1 MALIRWFVALALLW
15 GAQVNAQ
22 STNPAAVFNS
32 RAQELPA
39 VLAQKMRAED
49 YFAPAF
55 LAEVPARQIND
66 IAQQLT
72 AQYGQ
77 PQGVKSATLGAGT
90 SGNVELSYEK
100 AVVSLTLTF
109 TPAPPHKVIGLLIT
123 AVRQKGDTAEK
134 LKTDI
139 AALPGRAGFLVKRL
153 DGAGGGA
160 EEAPLLSVNADQSFA
175 IASGFKLWVLA
186 ETARA
191 VNAKERRWSDVIP
204 LGAASLPSGI
214 TQNWPAGA
222 PMTLHSLAVL
232 MISISDNSATDTL
245 MRSLGRARVD
255 GAVAMT
261 GHARPSATTPVLT
274 TVEAF
279 ALKMDGA
286 GADRRQYL
294 AAKLPTERARLLSQA
309 APRLTRGNVNA
320 AAVVSSPLYID
331 QIEWFASPNDM
342 ARTMDWFRITGGET
356 ARSILAVSKGF
367 LGEEEAARFAYVGY
381 KGGSETGV
389 LSAHF
394 LLKTKSGAWYSV
406 TTMWNDSA
414 KAVAFD
420 TYKALVL
427 RAIQLV
433 K

>member
-1 MALIRWFVALALLW
+1 MALIRWLVALALLW

-22 STNPAAVFNS
+22 STNPAAVFDS

-39 VLAQKMRAED
+39 VLAQKVPMED

-55 LAEVPARQIND
+55 LAEVPARQISD

-90 SGNVELSYEK
+90 SGNVELNYEK

-109 TPAPPHKVIGLLIT
+109 MPEPPHKVIGLLIT

-134 LKTDI
+134 LKADI
-139 AALPGRAGFLVKRL
+139 AALPGRAGFLVRRL
-153 DGAGGGA
+153 DGA

-186 ETARA
+186 EAARA
-191 VNAKERRWSDVIP
+191 VNAKERRWSDVVP

-274 TVEAF
+274 TIEAF

-286 GADRRQYL
+286 VADRGQYL
-294 AAKLPTERARLLSQA
+294 AAKLPAERARLLSQA
-309 APRLTRGNVNA
+309 APRLTRDRVNV

-342 ARTMDWFRITGGET
+342 ARTMNWFRTAGGET

-420 TYKALVL
+420 TYKGLVL

>member
-22 STNPAAVFNS
+22 STNPAVVFNS

-39 VLAQKMRAED
+39 VLAQKMRMED

-55 LAEVPARQIND
+55 LAEVPARQISD

-90 SGNVELSYEK
+90 SGNVELNYEK

-139 AALPGRAGFLVKRL
+139 AALPGRAGFLVRRL
-153 DGAGGGA
+153 DGAG
-160 EEAPLLSVNADQSFA
+160 EAALLSVNADQSFA

-186 ETARA
+186 EAARS
-191 VNAKERRWSDVIP
+191 VNAKERRWSDVVP
-204 LGAASLPSGI
+204 LGPASLPSGI

-274 TVEAF
+274 TIEAF

-286 GADRRQYL
+286 SADRRQYL
-294 AAKLPTERARLLSQA
+294 AAKLPAERARLLSQA
-309 APRLTRGNVNA
+309 APRLTRGSVNA

-356 ARSILAVSKGF
+356 ARSVLAVSKGF
-367 LGEEEAARFAYVGY
+367 LGEEEAARFAYIGY

-406 TTMWNDSA
+406 TTMWNDPA
-414 KAVAFD
+414 KAVEFE
-420 TYKALVL
+420 TFKTLVL

>member
-1 MALIRWFVALALLW
+1 MALIRWLLALTLLW
-15 GAQVNAQ
+15 GVQLHAQ

-32 RAQELPA
+32 RAQQLPA
-39 VLAQKMRAED
+39 VLAQKLRAED

-55 LAEVPARQIND
+55 LAEVPPRQIND

-77 PQGVKSATLGAGT
+77 PQGMKSATLGAGT
-90 SGNVELSYEK
+90 SGNVELNYEK

-109 TPAPPHKVIGLLIT
+109 APEPPHKVIGLLIT

-134 LKTDI
+134 LKADI

-153 DGAGGGA
+153 DGA
-160 EEAPLLSVNADQSFA
+160 EEAALLSVNADQSFA

-186 ETARA
+186 EAARA

-204 LGAASLPSGI
+204 LGPASLPSGI
-214 TQNWPAGA
+214 TQNWPVGA

-245 MRSLGRARVD
+245 MRSLGRTRVD

-261 GHARPSATTPVLT
+261 GHARPNDTTPVFT

-294 AAKLPTERARLLSQA
+294 AAKLPAERARLLSQA
-309 APRLTRGNVNA
+309 APRLTRGSVNA

-331 QIEWFASPNDM
+331 QIEWFASPADT
-342 ARTMDWFRITGGET
+342 ARAMNWFRTAGGEA
-356 ARSILAVSKGF
+356 ARSILSISKGF
-367 LGEEEAARFAYVGY
+367 LGEEETVRFAYVGY

-406 TTMWNDSA
+406 TTMWNDPA
-414 KAVAFD
+414 RAVDFE
-420 TYKALVL
+420 TFKALVL